1 MRGFD
6 ASVQWFDP
14 SECLNPDVYQL
25 EHYKN
30 PGRFVELD
38 VGAEQGE
45 GGLEQT
51 KSVDLLEAEWGRWP
65 E

>member
-14 SECLNPDVYQL
+14 SECLSPDVYQL
-25 EHYKN
+25 EHCKN
-30 PGRFVELD
+30 PGRFAELD
-38 VGAEQGE
+38 AGAEQGE

-51 KSVDLLEAEWGRWP
+51 NSMGLSEAEGK
-65 E
+65 